1 MTPVRIVFCTID
13 SAESARTLA
22 GRLVRDRLAAC
33 VNIIGNVTSVY
44 KWEGRIEED
53 AELLMVI
60 KTREGRLQELMDRI
74 SELHP
79 YDVPEILSWPVQ
91 KGNQAYLDWV
101 VAETG

>member
-13 SAESARTLA
+13 SADAARKLA
-22 GRLVRDRLAAC
+22 RSLVQDRLAAC
-33 VNIIGNVTSVY
+33 VNIIENVTSVY

-53 AELLMVI
+53 AELLLVI
-60 KTREGRLQELMDRI
+60 KTQDSRLQELMDRI
-74 SELHP
+74 SEIHP

-91 KGNQAYLDWV
+91 KGSRAYLDWV

>member
-13 SAESARTLA
+13 SAEAARSLA
-22 GRLVRDRLAAC
+22 RRLVEERLAAC

-53 AELLMVI
+53 AELLLVI
-60 KTREGRLQELMDRI
+60 KTRDGRLRELMDRI
-74 SELHP
+74 GELHP

-91 KGNQAYLDWV
+91 EGSRPYLDWV